1 MYVNVID
8 VFFEV
13 YVDMDKEII
22 DFEIFYNLI
31 LCIWN
36 IYVYILVE
44 ICVLELI

>member
-31 LCIWN
+31 LCICN

-44 ICVLELI
+44 ISELELI